1 MSDSVSISDSS
12 SAPNEKEKE
21 SDPDK
26 PNITVDDKKEVH
38 LRISDQGETDEGSIV
53 AAPKEFYPS
62 NAAKD
67 PVVPLYT
74 ESKEV
79 PPEKSKC
86 CILI

>member
-1 MSDSVSISDSS
+1 MEDSISISDSTET
-12 SAPNEKEKE
+12 NEDEN
-21 SDPDK
+21 DPDK

-38 LRISDQGETDEGSIV
+38 IRLSDQGETEEGSIV

-67 PVVPLYT
+67 PVISHYS

-79 PPEKSKC
+79 TPGKSKC

>member
-12 SAPNEKEKE
+12 STPNEDEN
-21 SDPDK
+21 DPDK

-62 NAAKD
+62 DAAKD
-67 PVVPLYT
+67 PVVPLYSET
-74 ESKEV
+74 KEV
-79 PPEKSKC
+79 TPGKSKC

>member
-12 SAPNEKEKE
+12 SASKENE

-38 LRISDQGETDEGSIV
+38 LRISDQGETDEGSII

-62 NAAKD
+62 NASRD
-67 PVVPLYT
+67 PVVPQYT

-79 PPEKSKC
+79 TPGKSKC